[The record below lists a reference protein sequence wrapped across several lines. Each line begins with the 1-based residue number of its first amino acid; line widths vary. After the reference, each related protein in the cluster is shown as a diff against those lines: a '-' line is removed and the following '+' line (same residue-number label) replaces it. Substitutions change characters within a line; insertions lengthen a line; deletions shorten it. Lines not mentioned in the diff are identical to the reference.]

1 MLYSVQEDET
11 MTKGQAQTTLQRM
24 AARDGYADLGDYGV
38 IDEVAARQF
47 ASGADGVSP
56 EDIQQVISRLESIIH
71 PLRAARWLVPGCWSE
86 KKISA
91 ATVARAADLLIDMIH

>member
-1 MLYSVQEDET
+1 
-11 MTKGQAQTTLQRM
+11 MTKGQTQTTLQRM

-47 ASGADGVSP
+47 TFGVLGYGVSP
-56 EDIQQVISRLESIIH
+56 EEIQQVISRLESIIH

>member
-1 MLYSVQEDET
+1 

-47 ASGADGVSP
+47 TFGVLGYGVSP
-56 EDIQQVISRLESIIH
+56 EEIQQVISRLEGAIY
-71 PLRAARWLVPGCWSE
+71 PGRRVGNVSP
-86 KKISA
+86 
-91 ATVARAADLLIDMIH
+91 ATAARAADLLIDMIH

>member
-1 MLYSVQEDET
+1 

-56 EDIQQVISRLESIIH
+56 EAIQQVISRLEGAIY
-71 PLRAARWLVPGCWSE
+71 PGRRVGNVSP
-86 KKISA
+86 
-91 ATVARAADLLIDMIH
+91 ATAARAADLLIDMIH